1 MICRRCLALALL
13 SLVLH
18 LLLLSL
24 RLEPRTDPAG
34 MPPRNAGDASQLA
47 APSEQLLHDIR
58 AFDMEYVLDF
68 VNMQRFQDPLLVHI
82 LEAMRTPG
90 GRKISEEAWQALQAT
105 AIRTAGADARLKEAR
120 GWYECAYEWRI
131 VSYAMHAHA
140 RLNAKAA
147 SKLLF
152 YVPAIDAPAARIPKE
167 AFDEMR
173 ALPNIGTSAKFPGI
187 LPVFVGMDMILT
199 ESFLPPRIV
208 RGTPVEV
215 VDIEL
220 HPREPPVQGR
230 ASIAS
235 HGCVLLRY
243 MPRCIY
249 VRVRG
254 CTDVFLSPAA
264 GAAQPGGSDLQGVLA
279 VQATTRQWMFKGKGM
294 QGAVSVAR
302 TQCPLLP
309 QKQCTLHGVQ
319 GKTADPGFI
328 AHWKF
333 PKGLKRESI
342 WLAYYVSLSRPR
354 SLSRL
359 LSHGMPDRSI
369 IESGPP
375 ESITDAFEELFT
387 EKIAATKLACAQAR
401 AEMGWPARQR

>member
-1 MICRRCLALALL
+1 
-13 SLVLH
+13 
-18 LLLLSL
+18 
-24 RLEPRTDPAG
+24 
-34 MPPRNAGDASQLA
+34 
-47 APSEQLLHDIR
+47 
-58 AFDMEYVLDF
+58 
-68 VNMQRFQDPLLVHI
+68 
-82 LEAMRTPG
+82 MRTPG
-90 GRKISEEAWQALQAT
+90 GRRISEEAWQALQAT
-105 AIRTAGADARLKEAR
+105 AIRTAGVDARLKEAR

-264 GAAQPGGSDLQGVLA
+264 GAAQLGGSDLQGVLA

-369 IESGPP
+369 IEGGPP
-375 ESITDAFEELFT
+375 KSITDAFEELFS
-387 EKIAATKLACAQAR
+387 EKIVATKLACAQAR
-401 AEMGWPARQR
+401 AEMGWPPRQG

>member
-1 MICRRCLALALL
+1 
-13 SLVLH
+13 
-18 LLLLSL
+18 
-24 RLEPRTDPAG
+24 
-34 MPPRNAGDASQLA
+34 
-47 APSEQLLHDIR
+47 
-58 AFDMEYVLDF
+58 
-68 VNMQRFQDPLLVHI
+68 
-82 LEAMRTPG
+82 
-90 GRKISEEAWQALQAT
+90 
-105 AIRTAGADARLKEAR
+105 
-120 GWYECAYEWRI
+120 
-131 VSYAMHAHA
+131 MHAHA

-147 SKLLF
+147 AKILF
-152 YVPAIDAPAARIPKE
+152 YVPAIDAPATRMPKE
-167 AFDEMR
+167 AFDEMQ
-173 ALPNIGTSAKFPGI
+173 ALPNIGTTAKFPGI
-187 LPVFVGMDMILT
+187 LPVFVGMEMILT
-199 ESFLPPRIV
+199 ESYLPPRIV

-215 VDIEL
+215 VDIEV
-220 HPREPPVQGR
+220 HPNEPPVDAR

-235 HGCVLLRY
+235 HGCVLLHY

-254 CTDVFLSPAA
+254 CTDVFLGPAA

-279 VQATTRQWMFKGKGM
+279 VQPTTRQWMFKGKGM
-294 QGAVSVAR
+294 QGPVSVSR

-333 PKGLKRESI
+333 PKGLKQESI
-342 WLAYYVSLSRPR
+342 WLAYYVSLSRLR

-369 IESGPP
+369 IEGGPP
-375 ESITDAFEELFT
+375 ESITEAFDELFI

-401 AEMGWPARQR
+401 AEMGWPERQGPG